1 MANKKLEQ
9 LILQLENYSECW
21 KQFIRFVN
29 IGRSKKFSPD
39 DENQFLELKCI
50 MTQELEL
57 ILAEIDVESPT
68 KEEVIS
74 LISSVPS
81 IKYISDIGEGAIRGI
96 ENQWHRIFIAWQ
108 SNLGQLKV
116 QQCLDENKGRG
127 KLSKVFSGRT

>member
-1 MANKKLEQ
+1 MTNRKIEQ

-29 IGRSKKFSPD
+29 VARSRKFSED
-39 DENQFLELKCI
+39 DETQFLELKCI

-57 ILAEIDVESPT
+57 ILAQIECDSPT
-68 KEEVIS
+68 KEEILN

-81 IKYISDIGEGAIRGI
+81 IKFISEMGDGAIRGI
-96 ENQWHRIFIAWQ
+96 ENQWHKIFIAWQ

-116 QQCLDENKGRG
+116 QQHEEESKSRSRFAGVFAGKG
-127 KLSKVFSGRT
+127 